1 MRSYIIKIWENE
13 DLREQG
19 ISDIIESD
27 IPKLEI
33 AIDKARDI
41 QEKNGYACI
50 EVQDKNERMS
60 YYTNDGID
68 ERIDENAYLNA
79 LKQERINYFFNLI
92 YKEQNIVYIDGDLIG
107 KAEDV
112 IMELEKL
119 EKRLLEEYAKD
130 SEDIKK
136 DIKGLKKDILEYD
149 KDDIVKIYEHPMAII
164 PMLDS
169 EKGTLKD
176 LRENFLSK
184 VEFKAIDDYTIKD
197 VVESYIGYNDI
208 LDFMEYGSD
217 RDVYTNPTFT
227 TLYKELLEILDIK
240 YKNIYTEDLS
250 DGKYQTTIQFENED
264 EIIIDTSAWNN
275 VDVIIDNL
283 KSIMEEVK
291 RQSGKSLINEKG
303 VQTMY
308 KYESIIIMNPTI
320 NENEIKKEL
329 KNYKEYLE
337 NLSNK
342 PVTVDNLGIRGLAYP
357 IRDNKD
363 GYFAIFNFYG
373 KAENI
378 SELERKYRIDKNII
392 KFIVIKQELEQK
404 QEQEDSQNMDDEDM
418 EM

>member
-149 KDDIVKIYEHPMAII
+149 KDDIVKIYEHPMTII

-197 VVESYIGYNDI
+197 VVESYMGYNDI

-291 RQSGKSLINEKG
+291 RQSEKSLINEKG

>member
-136 DIKGLKKDILEYD
+136 DIEGLKKDILEYD

-197 VVESYIGYNDI
+197 VVESYMGYNDI

-291 RQSGKSLINEKG
+291 RQSEKSLINEKG